1 MAFLDE
7 KSSIWEHKMQQ
18 KALLTQSQQSENVCH
33 GSHNK
38 IIDHLNQL
46 IKKIILFSVVI
57 RYI

>member
-1 MAFLDE
+1 
-7 KSSIWEHKMQQ
+7 MQQ
-18 KALLTQSQQSENVCH
+18 KALLTRSQQSENVCH